1 MYSRRM
7 PIIELAEYGPDFLAD
22 PYPYYAKLREEGPVH
37 EVRAPDGYRFWL
49 IVGYAEGRAALTDSR
64 LVKAR
69 DTMATSEASPLGKHV
84 LIADPPDHTRLRKL
98 ISREFTVRRV
108 DNLRPRI
115 QELTDDLLDVM
126 LPAGRADLVEAL
138 ARPLPIAVLCE
149 LLGVPN
155 ADRDEFHSWAKG
167 ILAPQNPTET
177 HTAVKALM
185 SYLDD
190 LIEDKRH
197 GEPTGDLLSG
207 LIRTSIENGDRLSSE
222 EVRSTA
228 FLLMIAGHETT
239 ANLISNG
246 TRALLTHRDQLDLL
260 RSDMDLLDGAVEE
273 MLRYDGSLE
282 STTKRFTGVPVQIGD
297 TVIPPGETVLVSL
310 ASADR
315 DPANFDDPDR
325 FDIRRGTPA
334 GVGHLAFGHG
344 IHYCLGASLARAE
357 GRIAFRALLE
367 RCPDLELDPEAPP
380 FEWMPGV
387 LVRGVQRL
395 SLRW

>member
-1 MYSRRM
+1 M

-49 IVGYAEGRAALTDSR
+49 IVGYAEGRSALTDSR

-115 QELTDDLLDVM
+115 QELTDDLLDAM

-190 LIEDKRH
+190 LIEDKRR

-282 STTKRFTGVPVQIGD
+282 STTKRFTSVPVQIGD

>member
-1 MYSRRM
+1 M

-22 PYPYYAKLREEGPVH
+22 PYPYYAKLREQGPVH
-37 EVRAPDGYRFWL
+37 EVRAPDGYRFFL
-49 IVGYAEGRAALTDSR
+49 IVGYAEGRAAMTDAR

-69 DTMATSEASPLGKHV
+69 DTMGTSEASPLGKHV

-108 DNLRPRI
+108 DNLHPRI
-115 QELTDDLLDVM
+115 QELTDDLLDAM

-177 HTAVKALM
+177 RTAVKALM

-190 LIEDKRH
+190 LIEDKRR

-207 LIRTSIENGDRLSSE
+207 LVRTSIENGDRLSSE

-282 STTKRFTGVPVQIGD
+282 STTKRFTSVPVQIGD

-325 FDIRRGTPA
+325 FDIRRSTPVGA
-334 GVGHLAFGHG
+334 GHLAFGHG

-387 LVRGVQRL
+387 LVRGVQQL
-395 SLRW
+395 PVRW